1 MRGITDPGPS
11 GLIYVFE
18 DLTFEAEFSEPREAP
33 RAPSN
38 AHLRALDLYEDER
51 PEAPD
56 VMTGNDAFRIIEII
70 KEREALRARLA
81 S

>member
-1 MRGITDPGPS
+1 MRGITDLGPT
-11 GLIYVFE
+11 GPIRVFE
-18 DLTFEAEFSEPREAP
+18 DLTFEVEFSERREAP

-38 AHLRALDLYEDER
+38 AQLRALDLYEDEP

-56 VMTGNDAFRIIEII
+56 AMTGNDAFRIIEII

-81 S
+81 R